1 MVTTTPARFAA
12 RFAAERDRLLAA
24 LGAIAA
30 GGVIERAQHV
40 GSTVAGGAHG
50 SGVVDIALSVW
61 PFPLE
66 PAALEA
72 VRALGY
78 RPLPGR
84 GWSRAGTPEQRWRH
98 ARRPAQLLLAE
109 AGTEIFQNYLT
120 VRDYLTHLGP
130 AAPRAPA
137 RGRARWFQRLLPRA
151 NAWWVARHGFDAVE
165 ALAAEMAG
173 FERPWHIASG
183 WAIDLF
189 LGAANRVHHD
199 IDVQIAR
206 DDQLTLRAH
215 LEARGWTFVT
225 PYAGRLER
233 WPPDMRLEG
242 ERHQAHAHRGE
253 AFIDCLLSDIRG
265 GVWHYRRQPE
275 VVRLLARAERR
286 TAAGVPYLAP
296 ELVLLFKS
304 KNTGRHP
311 RAQDQAD
318 FERAY
323 PRLEPEARAWL
334 RWALTAADPGHPWIG
349 RLA

>member
-1 MVTTTPARFAA
+1 MVTATPANYAQRFNT
-12 RFAAERDRLLAA
+12 ERDRLLAA
-24 LGAIAA
+24 LGAVTE

-40 GSTVAGGAHG
+40 GSTALNGAHG

-66 PAALEA
+66 GPALAAL
-72 VRALGY
+72 RALGY
-78 RPLPGR
+78 RRLPGP
-84 GWSRAGTPEQRWRH
+84 AGAPEQRWRH
-98 ARRPAQLLLAE
+98 ARRPVQLLLAE

-120 VRDYLTHLGP
+120 VRDYLSHLGS
-130 AAPRAPA
+130 AAPRPPA
-137 RGRARWFQRLLPRA
+137 SGRERWFQRLLPRA
-151 NAWWVARHGFDAVE
+151 NAWWVGRHGFDTVE

-189 LGAANRVHHD
+189 LGAASRVHHD

-206 DDQLTLRAH
+206 DDQLALRAH

-233 WPPDMRLEG
+233 WPPGMRLEG
-242 ERHQAHAHRGE
+242 ERHQAHAHRGA
-253 AFIDCLLSDIRG
+253 AFIDCLLSDIHA

-275 VVRLLARAERR
+275 VVRLMARAERR
-286 TAAGVPYLAP
+286 TPAGVPYLAP
-296 ELVLLFKS
+296 ELALLFKS

-318 FERAY
+318 FERVW
-323 PRLEPEARAWL
+323 PRLEPEGRAWL
-334 RWALTAADPGHPWIG
+334 RWALTAADPGHPWIE